1 GAIESLEH
9 RAEPDARLA
18 VSRPAAVLLGD
29 YRNEQM
35 ARLAGGLGREAADQL
50 LATRRLVRH
59 DERDSEGQALLGE
72 VDDYVLDRQP
82 GGSLDA
88 LDQIPA
94 QPPGLCRRMGRD
106 DHLVRAAVGDRVH
119 RGRERVGVADFAG
132 CRDPLARQQRHREVD
147 AHLRRF
153 ADRLVVDHE
162 AGGRLGLRHDQPE
175 AHLAGGGALAHRIE
189 QLLPAEGAIGDYQD
203 FAHRASLSYSVCLWT
218 TPEPPAAPPT
228 VAGTGAGANVPC
240 TAPGTPY
247 SYGLPTT
254 VGMRSKLN
262 TGGGEDTC
270 HSIVSPRHGF
280 AGARGPPRQ
289 LVTML

>member
-1 GAIESLEH
+1 
-9 RAEPDARLA
+9 
-18 VSRPAAVLLGD
+18 
-29 YRNEQM
+29 
-35 ARLAGGLGREAADQL
+35 
-50 LATRRLVRH
+50 
-59 DERDSEGQALLGE
+59 

-106 DHLVRAAVGDRVH
+106 DHLVQAAVGDRVH
-119 RGRERVGVADFAG
+119 RGQERVGLAD
-132 CRDPLARQQRHREVD
+132 LA
-147 AHLRRF
+147 
-153 ADRLVVDHE
+153 VDHE
-162 AGGRLGLRHDQPE
+162 AGGRPGLRHDQPE
-175 AHLAGGGALAHRIE
+175 AHLAGGGALAPRIE
-189 QLLPAEGAIGDYQD
+189 QLLPAAGAIGDYQD